1 MKNLKFLLVAAM
13 AMACTTGFA
22 QFANGGKVGNSS
34 SSADIVKSYDRI
46 AVSYNS
52 YKLSFDHDD
61 YDDISLNGIGAEWI
75 HGFSLSSSTPLY
87 LETGLKFIYAFKS
100 EDSSEYDDD
109 FYYEEERKLSTMNI
123 AVPIN
128 LAYRFTLPNNSD
140 VSITP
145 FTGITLKGN
154 LSMKEKSEY
163 EYEYDGYEY
172 EYDKGENET
181 DWFDKKD
188 MGKDTAKR
196 FQLGWQIGAGLSYKA
211 LYLGLSYGL
220 DFTELAK
227 KTKTSNFAVT
237 LGYNF

>member
-1 MKNLKFLLVAAM
+1 MRNLKFLLVAAM
-13 AMACTTGFA
+13 IMAWATASA
-22 QFANGGKVGNSS
+22 QFANGGKGSNSG

-52 YKLSFDHDD
+52 YKISLDDDDADD
-61 YDDISLNGIGAEWI
+61 YGLTGIGAEWI
-75 HGFSLSSSTPLY
+75 HGFSLSSSTPIY
-87 LETGLKFIYAFKS
+87 LETGLKYIYAFKS
-100 EDSSEYDDD
+100 EDDMSFKGETNGC
-109 FYYEEERKLSTMNI
+109 KLKMSTMNI

-128 LAYRFTLPNNSD
+128 VAYRFTLPNNSD

-154 LSMKEKSEY
+154 LTMKEKC
-163 EYEYDGYEY
+163 EYDGYNTKDVE
-172 EYDKGENET
+172 K

-188 MGKDTAKR
+188 VGNKYTAKR
-196 FQLGWQIGAGLSYKA
+196 FQVGWQIGAGLSYKA

-227 KTKTSNFAVT
+227 KTKTSNFAVS

>member
-13 AMACTTGFA
+13 IMAWATASA
-22 QFANGGKVGNSS
+22 QFANGGKGSNSG

-52 YKLSFDHDD
+52 YKISPDDDDADD
-61 YDDISLNGIGAEWI
+61 YGLTGIGAEWI
-75 HGFSLSSSTPLY
+75 HGFSLSSSTPIY
-87 LETGLKFIYAFKS
+87 LETGLKYIYAFKS
-100 EDSSEYDDD
+100 EDDMD
-109 FYYEEERKLSTMNI
+109 FWGEEEDCKLKTSTMNI

-128 LAYRFTLPNNSD
+128 VAYRFTLPNNSD

-154 LSMKEKSEY
+154 LTMKQKC
-163 EYEYDGYEY
+163 EYDEDDGDDEDDD
-172 EYDKGENET
+172 ER

-188 MGKDTAKR
+188 VGEKNTAKR
-196 FQLGWQIGAGLSYKA
+196 FQVGWQIGAGLSYNA

-227 KTKTSNFAVT
+227 KTKTSNFAVS